1 MSHDVYVCGT
11 PYEKPLRSGE
21 MSVLDLG
28 PIAVKVGAQGV
39 EYRTVYWQDVD
50 SELPAVVDQLAE
62 LGLRV
67 TYASFAT
74 LYGGDADTKAGLLRD
89 IDHAR
94 ALGSPLLRVFRGAGD
109 DETIAR
115 EVLAAAEAAGV
126 KLALE
131 NFVTAPGNRLTD
143 VVATVEAL
151 DSPALGVNVDVGNY
165 VKNGQD
171 PVTAVAALA
180 PWTIYS
186 HFKDVREGADGQI
199 ATYPGNGFVDLPA
212 VLAALD
218 PDVPFG
224 FEYPGEGDPE
234 SAIRAGLEYVRQHE

>member
-11 PYEKPLRSGE
+11 PYEKALRSGE

-28 PIAVKVGAQGV
+28 PIAAKVGAAGV
-39 EYRTVYWQDVD
+39 EYRTVYWQDVET
-50 SELPAVVDQLAE
+50 ELPAVVDQAAA
-62 LGLRV
+62 LGLCV

-74 LYGGDADTKAGLLRD
+74 LYGGDEDTEAGLLRD
-89 IDHAR
+89 IAHAR

-109 DETIAR
+109 DDTVAR
-115 EVLAAAEAAGV
+115 AVLAAAEAAGV
-126 KLALE
+126 TLALE
-131 NFVTAPGNRLTD
+131 NFVKAPGNRLAE
-143 VVATVEAL
+143 VIGTVRAL

-171 PVTAVAALA
+171 PVAAAAALA
-180 PWTIYS
+180 PWTVYC
-186 HFKDVREGADGQI
+186 HFKDVRMGDDGPV

-234 SAIRAGLEYVRQHE
+234 SAIRAGLEYVRRHE